1 MLQSVMADHMMDFI
15 FNVAFKVNDKE
26 AVLAKANEKMP
37 QIVAYL
43 GDKEWFVGSGPSMV
57 DFQFF
62 ETIES
67 LKALSEDNRLY
78 EQYPTLEGFRNRVAA
93 LPRFAEYLASD
104 RFVRGPTCP
113 YHFTKTRMP

>member
-1 MLQSVMADHMMDFI
+1 MIDFI
-15 FNVAFKVNDKE
+15 KVAFGVNDKE
-26 AVLAKANEKMP
+26 AVLAKAFEKMP

-43 GDKEWFVGSGPSMV
+43 GDKQWFVGSGPSMV

-62 ETIES
+62 ETVES

-78 EQYPTLEGFRNRVAA
+78 EQWPTLEAFRNRVAA

-104 RFVRGPTCP
+104 RFISGPTCP
-113 YHFTKTRMP
+113 VAMT